1 MQFIGAICEESL
13 KLWLGNSRSLRHPQC
28 QIWQKLS
35 EKRQTFLQVGK
46 LGMFI
51 RRAIR
56 ITVDVTAFFLRE
68 EGNANLLLHLNKYRD
83 S

>member
-35 EKRQTFLQVGK
+35 EKRQTFLQVGQ
-46 LGMFI
+46 I
-51 RRAIR
+51 R
-56 ITVDVTAFFLRE
+56 DV
-68 EGNANLLLHLNKYRD
+68 HKKSNKD
-83 S
+83 HS